1 MKYSCFTQ
9 CGNLFIFCRL
19 ANIEKEKIGHLY
31 NRRSDFRVEYS
42 TLEELERSMTA
53 SRKTESKWWFGGFF
67 LFALLVFF
75 YSTVCLN
82 ALIISRQRD

>member
-53 SRKTESKWWFGGFF
+53 SRKTESKWWFGG
-67 LFALLVFF
+67 LFALVFF
-75 YSTVCLN
+75 LLYCLFKCLN
-82 ALIISRQRD
+82 NQ